1 MTKSIELLEQLKQ
14 RMGVLIVGPSGSGK
28 STLWKNLRQALVR
41 SGQQVKLYVLN
52 PKAMPKAQASG
63 IMRFN

>member
-41 SGQQVKLYVLN
+41 SGQQVKLHVLN

-63 IMRFN
+63 FFED